1 MKKFT
6 VYSALFFLCMVQAIG
21 QVNVSFTISD
31 KDKQPVSNA
40 EVFVEPDNLLKSTN
54 AKGQLK
60 LTCTEGEKLITIH
73 KIGFT
78 SIKQSV
84 ILKVDTI
91 LAFTLNPLS
100 QDLNTV
106 EITQE
111 TDYDFGVTRM
121 NSIDGMAIY
130 AGKKNEVLIPDQI
143 EANKAINSARQ
154 VYARIPGVN
163 IWESDGAGL
172 QLGIGVRGL
181 SPNRTANINVR
192 QNGYDISA
200 DALGYPESYYTPPM
214 EALERIEFVRGAA
227 SLQYGTQFGG
237 MMNFVMKD
245 GDPKKKFAVNTRQTI
260 GSFGLFNSFNSIG
273 GTVGKSSYYGFY
285 QYKRGDG
292 WRDNSG
298 FEAQTVY
305 GRYGYQLTENWKAS
319 VDFTHMSYTMQQAG
333 GLTDGQFNED
343 PRQSNRDRNYFRV
356 NWNLASFKLHGKL
369 NTRSNFDLRV
379 FGLKA
384 SRQSLG
390 YLLPPNR
397 QEDVSEPRDLIYG
410 EFDNLGTEIR
420 YLNRYDFFTKQS
432 ILLVGMRAY
441 RGNTLAIQGN
451 ADATDK
457 PNFEFTNDLFA
468 DKSEYD
474 FDNIN
479 YALFAEQVIYITE
492 LFTITPGARYEYIDT
507 RADGYY
513 MNYVINQVGDTL
525 ETTRN
530 DEDRARSRNILLGGI
545 GLSFKTPKG
554 IEVYGNISQNYR
566 AINYGDIR
574 IDNPALRINPNIQ
587 DERGYNIDLGLRGGN
602 KKLRYDA
609 SVYYMV
615 YKDRIGS
622 IQMRDPNTFQ
632 FYRYRT
638 NIAHSAAIGSEI
650 YIDWSPIQQSE
661 SKPWGLSVFV
671 NFSYCYARYNS
682 AEDLSVDGNVVEL
695 TPEYTFRTGV
705 RAAWK
710 DLSATW
716 QLSYVDE
723 QYTDATNA
731 VFTPNGVNGLIP
743 SYTVMDFSMAYQI
756 KNFEI
761 STGVNNLANTAYFT
775 RRAVG
780 YPGPGIIPSDG
791 LGLYLT
797 LGAKF

>member
-1 MKKFT
+1 MKRFT
-6 VYSALFFLCMVQAIG
+6 VYSAFFFLFLAEALG
-21 QVNVSFTISD
+21 QVNLSVTLVD
-31 KDKQPVSNA
+31 KDEQPVSEA
-40 EVFVEPDNLLKSTN
+40 EVFIEPDNLLKRTN
-54 AKGQLK
+54 AKGQVK
-60 LTCTEGEKLITIH
+60 LSFPKGEKLITIH

-78 SIKQSV
+78 SIKESV
-84 ILKVDTI
+84 NLNADTT
-91 LAFTLNPLS
+91 LYFTLSPLS
-100 QDLNTV
+100 QDLVTV
-106 EITQE
+106 EVVQE
-111 TDYDFGVTRM
+111 ADYGFGMTTM

-154 VYARIPGVN
+154 VFARIPGVN
-163 IWESDGAGL
+163 IWESDGAGI

-237 MMNFVMKD
+237 MLNFVMKD
-245 GDPKKKFAVNTRQTI
+245 GDPKKKFAVNTRQTV

-273 GTVGKSSYYGFY
+273 GTSGKSSYYGFY

-305 GRYGYQLTENWKAS
+305 GRYGYQLTENWKVS
-319 VDFTHMSYTMQQAG
+319 LDYTHMSYLTQQAG
-333 GLTDGQFNED
+333 GLTDQQFEDD
-343 PRQSNRDRNYFRV
+343 PRQSFRDRNYFKV
-356 NWNLASFKLHGKL
+356 NWNLASVKL
-369 NTRSNFDLRV
+369 NGKFSSRSSFDLRV

-390 YLLPPNR
+390 YLGAPNR
-397 QEDVSEPRDLIYG
+397 QDDPSSPRDLING
-410 EFDNLGTEIR
+410 EFDNVGAETR
-420 YLNRYDFFTKQS
+420 YLHRYSFFTKQS

-441 RGNTLAIQGN
+441 RGNTLSEQGN
-451 ADATDK
+451 ADATDE
-457 PNFEFTNDLFA
+457 PNFEFTNQQFV
-468 DKSEYD
+468 DKSQYD

-479 YALFAEQVIYITE
+479 FALFAEQVIYINE
-492 LFTITPGARYEYIDT
+492 NFTVTPGVRYEYIDT

-513 MNYVINQVGDTL
+513 MNYTVNQVGDTL

-545 GLSFKTPKG
+545 GMSYKTQKG

-574 IDNPALRINPNIQ
+574 IDNPSLRIDPNIQ
-587 DERGYNIDLGLRGGN
+587 DERGYNADLGVRGGN
-602 KKLRYDA
+602 KMFRFDM

-622 IQMRDPNTFQ
+622 IQMRDPDTFQ

-638 NIAHSAAIGSEI
+638 NIANSTAIGTEL
-650 YIDWSPIQQSE
+650 YADWSPIRQKE
-661 SKPWGLSVFV
+661 NKPWGLSIFG
-671 NFSYCYARYNS
+671 NFSYTYARYNS
-682 AEDLSVDGNVVEL
+682 EQDLSVDGNEVEL

-705 RAAWK
+705 RVAWK

-716 QLSYVDE
+716 QLSLVDE
-723 QYTDATNA
+723 QFTDATNA
-731 VFTPNGVNGLIP
+731 EFTPNGINGLIP
-743 SYTVMDFSMAYQI
+743 SYTVMDFSMAYKI
-756 KNFEI
+756 KIFEI
-761 STGVNNLANTAYFT
+761 SAGVNNLANTAYFT
-775 RRAVG
+775 RRADG

-797 LGAKF
+797 VGAKF